1 MRQVFMQ
8 RGWLLM
14 AAHDNYRA
22 QADFQQAALLGA
34 KDAQKMV
41 ARCNP
46 YAAMCNAMM
55 AQVMQTYYS

>member
-55 AQVMQTYYS
+55 AQLMQTYYS